1 MPAVKLILFK
11 DDDGSV
17 PAIEFLEAQGNKIR
31 LKAIARFEL
40 LEEKGN
46 ELRRPHADYLDKGIY
61 ELRFRVNTI
70 QYRFLY
76 FFSGKDV
83 VVISHGFT
91 KLDKV
96 PKKDIELAEA
106 RKKKFEKDP
115 IKHSS

>member
-1 MPAVKLILFK
+1 MPAVKLVLYR

-17 PAIEFLEAQGNKIR
+17 PALDFLEAQEDKIR
-31 LKAIARFEL
+31 LRFEL

-115 IKHSS
+115 GKHSN